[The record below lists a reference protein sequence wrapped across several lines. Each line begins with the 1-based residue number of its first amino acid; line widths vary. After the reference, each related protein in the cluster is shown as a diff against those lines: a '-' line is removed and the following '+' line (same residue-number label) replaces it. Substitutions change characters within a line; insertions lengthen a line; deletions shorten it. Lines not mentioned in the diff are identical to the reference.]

1 MRADAHFSSL
11 GWRGT
16 QTCRG
21 LGREAGSSSRC
32 LCSGWSYPNNCSW
45 ASPPSLR
52 ISGIDVVLDDAFRPT
67 ASVTGGALASGGWKR
82 GWQSVEYAASDR
94 GAGILKA
101 ELILGGTS
109 YGYHLPT
116 CAPRGQLGKW
126 TRLQPCPRSVR
137 SPLAANLSSVADGTH
152 RAHVRVTDA
161 SGQTTASAPFDVKVD
176 QTAPA
181 GPNGL
186 AIDGGEGWRADPDL
200 TARWENPIEDHAP
213 ITAARWRLCPLTGG
227 PCREGR
233 AAAEDITG
241 LRGLRAPGEGE
252 YELSIW
258 LEDAAGNH
266 DVDPKPDGREFALT
280 PPPPAL
286 FSTRSIPRIRPGF
299 RCRRS
304 TSSRELPVATS
315 RCAGAAG
322 SAWHALPTTVEGG
335 KLTAFV
341 DDERFEPGAY
351 EFRAFA
357 RDRAGNESS
366 TDRRASGATM
376 GLDLPL
382 RIGTRLRAGVARKT
396 GKRTRLRKEL
406 SVRLGTRVTVRGS
419 LLADGGQPLDD
430 AELQVFARPSFGG
443 GEERLVGLVRTR
455 KNGRFTYRT
464 RAAASRVLRFRFAGT
479 RRIVGANREVDLQ
492 VAAGTT
498 LRASD
503 RTVRVGE
510 TVMFSG
516 RLQTRPAPAGGKL
529 VEVQAFFRDQW
540 RTFSTVRT
548 DARGRWTLPLRV
560 QRHGWRGSLRLP
572 RAAALRGRLPVRAGT
587 LAARVGVSTWPVTG
601 TSEGRT
607 GLQIPCDQCGGFAPS

>member
-1 MRADAHFSSL
+1 M
-11 GWRGT
+11 
-16 QTCRG
+16 
-21 LGREAGSSSRC
+21 
-32 LCSGWSYPNNCSW
+32 
-45 ASPPSLR
+45 
-52 ISGIDVVLDDAFRPT
+52 LDDAFRPT
-67 ASVTGGALASGGWKR
+67 VSVTGGALASGGWKR

-116 CAPRGQLGKW
+116 CAPRGPLGKW

-137 SPLAANLSSVADGTH
+137 SPLAANLTSVADGTH

-213 ITAARWRLCPLTGG
+213 ITAARWRLCPLAGG

-266 DVDPKPDGREFALT
+266 E
-280 PPPPAL
+280 
-286 FSTRSIPRIRPGF
+286 STRARRTRIRVDSTAPRLVFNESDPADPARVSVSAVDELSGIASGDIEM
-299 RCRRS
+299 RR
-304 TSSRELPVATS
+304 R
-315 RCAGAAG
+315 GG

-443 GEERLVGLVRTR
+443 GEERLVGLVRTK

-516 RLQTRPAPAGGKL
+516 RLQTRPAPPGGKL

-548 DARGRWTLPLRV
+548 DARGRWSFPYV
-560 QRHGWRGSLRLP
+560 FS
-572 RAAALRGRLPVRAGT
+572 GT
-587 LAARVGVSTWPVTG
+587 VGVVRYGFRVLLPY
-601 TSEGRT
+601 EG
-607 GLQIPCDQCGGFAPS
+607 GYPFAPGRSRRVSVLVRGL